1 MFALVLVRGMATEL
15 VCLGIWTSA
24 PKVSGTRHAHRLY
37 KLVKLCTKVKSFQRK
52 HGRGNCLVDYQNPL
66 VELYLFIMNKN
77 VIL

>member
-37 KLVKLCTKVKSFQRK
+37 KLVKLCTKVKSF
-52 HGRGNCLVDYQNPL
+52 
-66 VELYLFIMNKN
+66 
-77 VIL
+77 